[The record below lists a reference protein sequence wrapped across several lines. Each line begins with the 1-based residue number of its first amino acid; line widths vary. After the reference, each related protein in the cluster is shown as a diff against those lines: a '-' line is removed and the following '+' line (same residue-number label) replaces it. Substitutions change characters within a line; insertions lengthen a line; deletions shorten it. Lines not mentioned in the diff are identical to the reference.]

1 MPAPLTIHSRDNLLR
16 WPRVPV
22 PNEAPVLILM
32 NQFQRTQ
39 NLSAEDL
46 HVRQFAQ
53 LTALL
58 SHCLKTVPYYQA
70 HLATDMPGIGTG
82 TKLTAEL
89 WARIPVLSRADV
101 LAHGAELESTA
112 PPKSHGA
119 IHTVRTP
126 GITGDPVT
134 LKAANVSSL
143 HDHANMVRN
152 GVWHGYDPEY
162 SVANIVRMNSAQL
175 EQADADVFNS
185 WMTGWVSG
193 PVKYFDVAVP
203 PQSQLEW
210 LVENQSQLLVTH
222 PSNLRQLAY
231 FSKRDGAPLPH
242 LRAIQTTGE
251 PLTNNTRL
259 IAQDVFGLPIQDV
272 YGTQEA
278 GILAL

>member
-1 MPAPLTIHSRDNLLR
+1 
-16 WPRVPV
+16 
-22 PNEAPVLILM
+22 
-32 NQFQRTQ
+32 
-39 NLSAEDL
+39 
-46 HVRQFAQ
+46 
-53 LTALL
+53 
-58 SHCLKTVPYYQA
+58 
-70 HLATDMPGIGTG
+70 
-82 TKLTAEL
+82 
-89 WARIPVLSRADV
+89 
-101 LAHGAELESTA
+101 
-112 PPKSHGA
+112 
-119 IHTVRTP
+119 
-126 GITGDPVT
+126 
-134 LKAANVSSL
+134 
-143 HDHANMVRN
+143 MVRN